1 MYRSRL
7 TPLVLT
13 MALAGVST
21 PALAQI
27 APQPAATATP
37 TTEPSVTFGVLS
49 FLQYSADLHE
59 AEGFNAFDVTRGFLD
74 IRATLS
80 PRIRFRFTPD
90 VRPVR
95 DADLSTNLV
104 LRLAYA
110 SIQADL
116 TKTTSVSF
124 GMHDT
129 PWLSFEQSID
139 RYRVQGPMFAERES
153 LIPGQTDL
161 GLSVTSSF
169 GPVDAQ
175 VGVYNGE
182 GSGRAE
188 LDKYKSVQ
196 GRVTVRPIGD
206 TTSLAYGLRVSG
218 FYSHGWYA
226 RDRPRNVA
234 IGMVSYEHPNAVATA
249 QYLYSSDNPFVAD
262 TLSRRGLSVFAEAR
276 EGETGWAG
284 FGRIDQ
290 YDPNADSDY
299 DAERRYTV
307 GAARWSRVGRG
318 RVGLVGSFEMLRSYD
333 GQLLQRRVLAQ
344 THVEF

>member
-1 MYRSRL
+1 MYRPHRTIL
-7 TPLVLT
+7 L
-13 MALAGVST
+13 ALALAAFAVS
-21 PALAQI
+21 AHAQV
-27 APQPAATATP
+27 APQPAATAPPATYP
-37 TTEPSVTFGVLS
+37 AVTFGVQS

-59 AEGFNAFDVTRGFLD
+59 ADGFNAFDVTRGFLD
-74 IRATLS
+74 IRAALS
-80 PRIRFRFTPD
+80 PRVRFRFTPD

-110 SIQADL
+110 EVQADVL
-116 TKTTSVSF
+116 EGTSVSF

-139 RYRVQGPMFAERES
+139 RYRVQGPMFAERED

-169 GPVDAQ
+169 GPADVQ

-188 LDKYKSVQ
+188 LDKYKSLQ
-196 GRVTVRPIGD
+196 ARVTVRPIGD
-206 TTSLAYGLRVSG
+206 ATSLAHGLRVSG

-234 IGMVSYEHPNAVATA
+234 IAMVSYEHQYAVVTA
-249 QYLYSSDNPFVAD
+249 QYLSSSDNPFVAD
-262 TLSRRGLSVFAEAR
+262 TLTRRGLSLFAEAR

-284 FGRIDQ
+284 FGRVDH
-290 YDPNADSDY
+290 YDPNADGDF
-299 DAERRYTV
+299 DARRRYTL
-307 GAARWSRVGRG
+307 GGARWMQVGRG
-318 RVGLVGSFEMLRSYD
+318 RVGLVGSVEMQRSYD